1 MVTTGGPLS
10 SSGHVTLP
18 GLGEVLVK
26 DRESDVGQQWREDSS
41 NAIANFEFDVALS
54 YVKGEK
60 RGRKVHH
67 YE

>member
-1 MVTTGGPLS
+1 
-10 SSGHVTLP
+10 
-18 GLGEVLVK
+18 VLVK